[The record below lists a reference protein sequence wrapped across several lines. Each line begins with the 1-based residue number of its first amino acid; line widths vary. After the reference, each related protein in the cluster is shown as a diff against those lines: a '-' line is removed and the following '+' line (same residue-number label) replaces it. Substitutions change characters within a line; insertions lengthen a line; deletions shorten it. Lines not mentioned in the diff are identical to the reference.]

1 MSKTDDLNRFQ
12 ELIRQLRQ
20 GDQQAAFEL
29 VKSYESVIRVAVRA
43 RLHDPVYNRIFDS
56 MDICQSVMAS
66 FFPRAMLG
74 QYDFEE
80 PQQLVALLITMAK
93 SKVSN
98 QIRHYRTQRRNVKRD
113 LSQNDTG
120 AEELTGIQ
128 PTPSKV
134 IHAKELMDQI
144 RQRLSKEEQ
153 QIVDLRQQGC
163 QWNEVA
169 ERMGGTGD
177 ARRKQFQRMMK
188 QLTRDLRLDD
198 DLDLLLN
205 EENPNECA

>member
-1 MSKTDDLNRFQ
+1 MTEEHSGFL
-12 ELIRQLRQ
+12 ELIRRLRQ

-120 AEELTGIQ
+120 AEELTGEQ

-134 IHAKELMDQI
+134 IHANELMDQI
-144 RQRLSKEEQ
+144 RQRLTKEEQ
-153 QIVDLRQQGC
+153 EIVDLRREGY

-169 ERMGGTGD
+169 ERLGGTGD

-188 QLTRDLRLDD
+188 QLARDLKLDVEQEP
-198 DLDLLLN
+198 LTN
-205 EENPNECA
+205 EEQLG

>member
-1 MSKTDDLNRFQ
+1 MADDRMNFVK
-12 ELIRQLRQ
+12 LIQRLRQ

-43 RLHDPVYNRIFDS
+43 KLHDPVYNRIFDS

-80 PQQLVALLITMAK
+80 PRQLVALLITMAK

-113 LSQNDTG
+113 QSQNDTS
-120 AEELTGIQ
+120 AEELTGNQ

-134 IHAKELMDQI
+134 ILAKELMEQI

-153 QIVDLRQQGC
+153 QLVELRQQGC
-163 QWNEVA
+163 QWHEVA

-177 ARRKQFQRMMK
+177 ARRKQFQRMMR
-188 QLTRDLRLDD
+188 QLTLDLKLDD
-198 DLDLLLN
+198 HDPLMK
-205 EENPNECA
+205 EEELQ

>member
-1 MSKTDDLNRFQ
+1 MTEEHSGFL
-12 ELIRQLRQ
+12 ELIRRLRQ

-120 AEELTGIQ
+120 AEELTGLQ

-177 ARRKQFQRMMK
+177 ARRKQFQRVMK
-188 QLTRDLRLDD
+188 QLTRDLKLDD
-198 DLDLLLN
+198 DLDPLLN

>member
-1 MSKTDDLNRFQ
+1 MTEEQTGFLG
-12 ELIRQLRQ
+12 LIQRIRE

-43 RLHDPVYNRIFDS
+43 RLYDPVYNRVFDS

-80 PQQLVALLITMAK
+80 PRQLVALLITMAK

-98 QIRHYRTQRRNVKRD
+98 QIRHYRSQRRNVKRD
-113 LSQNDTG
+113 LSQNETG
-120 AEELTGIQ
+120 AEELTGSQ

-153 QIVDLRQQGC
+153 HIVELRQLGC

-188 QLTRDLRLDD
+188 QLTLDLKLDD
-198 DLDLLLN
+198 DLDPLLN
-205 EENPNECA
+205 EENPDECA

>member
-1 MSKTDDLNRFQ
+1 MIQEHTGFL
-12 ELIRQLRQ
+12 ELIRRLRQ

-80 PQQLVALLITMAK
+80 PRQLVALLITMAK

-98 QIRHYRTQRRNVKRD
+98 QIRYYRTQRRNVKRD
-113 LSQNDTG
+113 QSQNDTG
-120 AEELTGIQ
+120 AEELTGGQ

-134 IHAKELMDQI
+134 ILAKELMEQI

-153 QIVDLRQQGC
+153 QIVELRQQGC

-177 ARRKQFQRMMK
+177 ARRKQFQRSLK
-188 QLTRDLRLDD
+188 QLTRDLKLDD
-198 DLDLLLN
+198 DLDLLQN
-205 EENPNECA
+205 EENPDECA

>member
-1 MSKTDDLNRFQ
+1 MTEEHSGFL
-12 ELIRQLRQ
+12 ELIRRLRQ

-93 SKVSN
+93 CKVSN

-120 AEELTGIQ
+120 AEELTGDQ

-153 QIVDLRQQGC
+153 QIVELRQQGF

-188 QLTRDLRLDD
+188 QLTRDLKLDD
-198 DLDLLLN
+198 DHDPLLN
-205 EENPNECA
+205 EENPDECA